1 MPAVSKEKPR
11 KSAAAERRTAAP
23 AAVAQ
28 SLAELRQLDDDPE
41 CGCARLDNGE
51 CGCGRER

>member
-51 CGCGRER
+51 CGCVRER